1 MGKKK
6 KYPDK
11 YRCARNVASG
21 ISNSAKK
28 FRKGKAN
35 QDLKNIAK
43 SVNYTVYKIMTE
55 NGLQRILTK
64 IQNIPGPIMIIIKI
78 EENTHVSKRVSLN
91 TIKIRDRFMNF
102 LKK

>member
-1 MGKKK
+1 
-6 KYPDK
+6 
-11 YRCARNVASG
+11 
-21 ISNSAKK
+21 
-28 FRKGKAN
+28 
-35 QDLKNIAK
+35 
-43 SVNYTVYKIMTE
+43 MTE

-102 LKK
+102 LKKGPIDTIVGILESPGNELHGIVKKKNNQNNKNKCLKKNHLICN